1 MLDTVITVVE
11 TIIMIDS
18 DIRFGAPVPKV
29 PQFYKDM
36 ANKPMKKEEPTTGTA
51 AAITTKTNDD
61 CCAIGDEWTAL
72 KLVKCEPYN
81 HDTSLFTF
89 LLPPFTKT
97 LRLPLM
103 GHLLIRKNTADDNN
117 STTKAVRPYTAV
129 YEDEDAGTFTLLIK
143 RYQEWGVPE
152 EKLKSQGRVFLYCKT
167 NHSYKPPGIVSNHI
181 HSLQP
186 GKDTLEFLY
195 SDTHNRGHS
204 LPPQTR
210 NLTLI
215 AVGVGIAPMIRLLRH
230 ILPPN
235 NDDNNNSTQLQSIR
249 LLYGVR
255 TVADILLR
263 PQLEEWNTQYNDKF
277 RAIVCVGSRWSNVH
291 FAAKKTKEHQPPPLP
306 KGYASIHLLEKELG
320 WINADKISKHAA
332 STPNDDKHIIMVCG
346 LPSVYDN
353 LCGPRKDHTLSPTSQ
368 LYKLGYRDHQVMK
381 F

>member
-1 MLDTVITVVE
+1 
-11 TIIMIDS
+11 MIDS
-18 DIRFGAPVPKV
+18 DIRFGASVPKV

-36 ANKPMKKEEPTTGTA
+36 ANKPMKKEEGPTTT
-51 AAITTKTNDD
+51 TTQKTKTNDD
-61 CCAIGDEWTAL
+61 CCAIGDEWTSL
-72 KLVKCEPYN
+72 NLVKCEPYN

-89 LLPPFTKT
+89 QLSPSTKS

-103 GHLLIRKNTADDNN
+103 GHLLIRKNTSDTENN
-117 STTKAVRPYTAV
+117 GTTTKAVRPYTAV
-129 YEDEDAGTFTLLIK
+129 YEDENAGTFTLLIK

-152 EKLKSQGRVFLYCKT
+152 EKLKAQGHVFLYCKT

-186 GKDTLEFLY
+186 GKDSLEFLY

-204 LPPQTR
+204 LSPNTR

-230 ILPPN
+230 ILKPN
-235 NDDNNNSTQLQSIR
+235 NDNDNSIQLESIR

-255 TVADILLR
+255 TVEDILLR
-263 PQLEEWNTQYNDKF
+263 PQLEEWNTQYSDKF

-306 KGYASIHLLEKELG
+306 KDYASIHLLEKELG

-332 STPNDDKHIIMVCG
+332 STPDDDKHVIMVCG

-353 LCGPRKDHTLSPTSQ
+353 LCGPRKDPILSPKSQ
-368 LYKLGYRDHQVMK
+368 LYKLGYRDHQVLK